1 MKTREQVGDVIL
13 EFRQVGNAVK
23 VSAIDTVSYVEVSIM
38 APLTCS
44 EQEMTDTALKKLNY
58 VLAKQQKGK

>member
-38 APLTCS
+38 APVTCS
-44 EQEMTDTALKKLNY
+44 EREMSDTALKKLNY